1 LRNTGERGLEN
12 DSTGLR
18 TGRNS
23 GYAAI
28 NLAVHLGATRIVLL
42 GYDMRGHKQQHF
54 FGQHP
59 PRLRSSTPYASFVA
73 CFSTLVEPLRQ
84 RGVEVL
90 NCTPGSALGM
100 FRRAALRDAL

>member
-1 LRNTGERGLEN
+1 
-12 DSTGLR
+12 
-18 TGRNS
+18 
-23 GYAAI
+23 
-28 NLAVHLGATRIVLL
+28 
-42 GYDMRGHKQQHF
+42 MRGQKQQAHF

-59 PRLRSSTPYASFVA
+59 TRLRSASPYDSFVS
-73 CFSTLVEPLRQ
+73 CFSSLVEPLRQ